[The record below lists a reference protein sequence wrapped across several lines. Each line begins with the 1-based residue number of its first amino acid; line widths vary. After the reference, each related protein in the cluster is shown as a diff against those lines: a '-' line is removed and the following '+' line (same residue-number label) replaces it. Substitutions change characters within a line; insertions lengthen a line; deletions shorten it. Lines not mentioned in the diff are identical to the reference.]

1 MVLFGSLAR
10 KRSAQTTKTSK
21 RTDEKNNHRG
31 VEVIGNGDGCCE
43 AARTIKGKRFLKDD
57 VPMLPLDG
65 CDASDCNCSY
75 KIFGDR
81 RTDIRRASDVA
92 FDIASEL
99 CEQDNRSGESS
110 GRRSDD

>member
-1 MVLFGSLAR
+1 MALFASLTGE
-10 KRSAQTTKTSK
+10 RSAQTTKKSK
-21 RTDEKNNHRG
+21 RTDENNNYRG

-43 AARTIKGKRFLKDD
+43 AAQTIKGKRFLSDD
-57 VPMLPLDG
+57 VPLLPLDG
-65 CDASDCNCSY
+65 CDASDCKCSY
-75 KIFGDR
+75 KRFDDR
-81 RTDIRRASDVA
+81 RTDIRRGSDVA